1 MVKLSSLGS
10 GKIQDWL
17 PAVMWKVLGDAEGL
31 RRNSGIDKT
40 PGIHILCTLG
50 ILFH

>member
-1 MVKLSSLGS
+1 MVKIASLGS
-10 GKIQDWL
+10 GMIQDWL
-17 PAVMWKVLGDAEGL
+17 PAMMWKVLGDAEGL

-40 PGIHILCTLG
+40 PGIRTLCTLG